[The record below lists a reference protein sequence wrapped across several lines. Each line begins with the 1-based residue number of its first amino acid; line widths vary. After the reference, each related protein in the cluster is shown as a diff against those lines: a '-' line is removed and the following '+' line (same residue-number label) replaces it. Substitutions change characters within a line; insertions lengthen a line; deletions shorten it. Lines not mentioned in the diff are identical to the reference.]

1 MFVKCD
7 KLTDLPWKYT
17 PRNDF
22 CVWFET
28 SKFAFPL
35 ILGEIVSDPRQGK
48 DRFRMLL
55 QAVALAR
62 AIFALRKAGSAQYPF
77 IVAVYLTQ
85 NMTAE
90 RYIVMKVRSEEPDK
104 VVHRFSINAILFI
117 FLRFLSPR
125 KYLILLKKMVL
136 LPSSARC
143 TTSHLYSN
151 PLLIN

>member
-7 KLTDLPWKYT
+7 KLADLPRKYT

-28 SKFAFPL
+28 SGFAFPL
-35 ILGEIVSDPRQGK
+35 ILGEIVSDPDKGK

-62 AIFALRKAGSAQYPF
+62 VIFALRKAGSTQYPF

-85 NMTAE
+85 DMTAE
-90 RYIVMKVRSEEPDK
+90 RYIVMKLRSEEPDK
-104 VVHRFSINAILFI
+104 VVHRFNNNAILFI

-125 KYLILLKKMVL
+125 KYSILLRQTVL
-136 LPSSARC
+136 LTSSARC
-143 TTSHLYSN
+143 TTSHLYLN
-151 PLLIN
+151 PFLIN